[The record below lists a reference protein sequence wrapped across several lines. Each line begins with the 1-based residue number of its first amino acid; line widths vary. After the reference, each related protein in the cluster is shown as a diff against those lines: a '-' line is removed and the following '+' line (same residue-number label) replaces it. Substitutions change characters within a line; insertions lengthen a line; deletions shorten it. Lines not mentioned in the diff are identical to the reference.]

1 MTDPTST
8 HAPGWL
14 QDIETTKTLLS
25 HPSLSNNRLAT
36 RCLAVVNKLCS
47 PVYYYP
53 TTSTGANT
61 ATAAANVKHEGQD
74 GGGGGGVQGDTAFAG
89 VGAGVGA
96 GGAGASAG
104 AGGGAGGAGAGG
116 APGEPPILMHFPDQL
131 FSDPSFGG
139 MFPDVDQE
147 LNLGGMDF
155 SEWLNFT
162 P

>member
-53 TTSTGANT
+53 TTNTGANT
-61 ATAAANVKHEGQD
+61 ATATIKHEGQEGGGGLGD
-74 GGGGGGVQGDTAFAG
+74 PATVAGAGAGAGAGAAGGAGGGGG
-89 VGAGVGA
+89 
-96 GGAGASAG
+96 AS
-104 AGGGAGGAGAGG
+104 
-116 APGEPPILMHFPDQL
+116 GEPPILMHFPDQL